1 MVKICSEVWSLLKNG
16 VTEIEEDWRLK
27 DLKYEK
33 FGKEISATGAIKLL
47 ELAKKKKG
55 EKYYLYGRFV
65 RKDTIY
71 SSIGDKTFDR
81 YWIDKYHNIAIF
93 TEVCI
98 LWYLYQSK
106 YS

>member
-1 MVKICSEVWSLLKNG
+1 VVKICSEVWSLLKNG

-65 RKDTIY
+65 RKDAIY
-71 SSIGDKTFDR
+71 SSIGDKNFDR
-81 YWIDKYHNIAIF
+81 YWSDKYHNIAIF